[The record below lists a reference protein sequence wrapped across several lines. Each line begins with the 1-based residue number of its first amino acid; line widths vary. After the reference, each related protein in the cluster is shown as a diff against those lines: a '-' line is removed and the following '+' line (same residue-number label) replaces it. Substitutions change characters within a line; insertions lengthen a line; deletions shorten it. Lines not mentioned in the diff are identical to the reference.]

1 MMWKLRYYLPLVGFV
16 LPTLIIG
23 YGFVIPCS
31 CIKGVNELS
40 VGFGSTVF
48 GAVLTYF
55 VGIRSATGPACPAG
69 APVRVRFARYLNRQ
83 AAHPRGWFGRV
94 LGFIWR
100 FEHRKLNEETL
111 DLLDV
116 RVTDRVLDV
125 GCGSGTGVRL
135 ATSRASHGHV
145 NGIDLSESM
154 LDAARK
160 RNRCAVRSGRA
171 DFAQVEDGKL
181 GLASESFERIFSV
194 HCIYFWKDPRE
205 TLAQLAA
212 ALRPGG
218 RLVLAFRPDGPNVP
232 ARFRDATYRFYAPAD
247 ITAMLASVGFAA
259 TRVVSPPDGSD
270 GVAWVVA
277 ER

>member
-16 LPTLIIG
+16 LPTLVIG

-31 CIKGVNELS
+31 CIKGINELS

-55 VGIRSATGPACPAG
+55 AGIRSATATACPTR
-69 APVRVRFARYLNRQ
+69 PPLRVRFTRYVNAQ
-83 AAHPRGWFGRV
+83 AAHPRGWLGKV

-111 DLLDV
+111 DLLEV
-116 RVTDRVLDV
+116 RATDCVLDV
-125 GCGSGTGVRL
+125 GCGSGTGVML
-135 ATSRASHGHV
+135 AASRAHQGHV
-145 NGIDLSESM
+145 TGIDVSEAM
-154 LDAARK
+154 FDAARK
-160 RNRCAVRSGRA
+160 RNRRALRAGRV
-171 DFAQVEDGKL
+171 DFALVEDGKL
-181 GLASESFERIFSV
+181 GLADGSFDRVYSV
-194 HCIYFWKDPRE
+194 HCLYFWGSPRE
-205 TLAQLAA
+205 TLRQLAA
-212 ALRPGG
+212 AVRASG
-218 RLVLAFRPDGPNVP
+218 RLVLAFRADGPDVP

-247 ITAMLASVGFAA
+247 IAEMVASVGFTT
-259 TRVVSPPDGSD
+259 TRIVLRPDRSD